1 MYRVL
6 TTMVSRLPF
15 MRTCQPGSG
24 APELRPGALLL
35 ACTLAAALTA
45 QAADGS
51 AADAAAAQLT
61 LANVAVAQ
69 PRAPGTEVLEVARP
83 HYGPPEEVP
92 GVPSDA
98 LLEKEHA
105 VIGEVLIDNQNIF
118 NLDDPKED
126 KKIFSLA
133 DRLHFRTRA
142 NVVRRQLLFKPGDR
156 YSHRLMEESER
167 LLRADSYF
175 YDAWIRPVAYH
186 DGKVDLKV
194 TTKDVW
200 TLDPGFNYGRS
211 GGTNSTGAKLEDAN
225 FLGTGAS
232 INLGYQST
240 VDRSG
245 SSIDLSDRNA
255 FGSWTAVDLNY
266 GNFTDGGMRGVSVTR
281 PFYSLDTRSAVSFA
295 ALDDTQT
302 DPLYDLGNLVDQ
314 FQDHHQLVQA
324 YYGWSA
330 GLQNGWV
337 QRWTAGMTYDEHRF
351 APVSNSQGT
360 TNLLPEDRR
369 FVYPFIEW
377 DLVQDEY
384 LKLYNHDQIGRTEDF
399 TLGTTAS
406 VRLGYANAG
415 VGSSAT
421 AVLMNASANKGFR
434 DGGSTLLLASDFSGR
449 LEEHAL
455 RNGLLDA
462 SVRYYVEQSKN
473 WLFYSTLSGTKGWN
487 LDLDDQIL
495 LGGDNGLRG
504 YPLRYQSGTE
514 RALFSVEQRYFTD
527 WYPFRLFRVG
537 GAIFYDMGRTWGT
550 APLAQP
556 SLGLLKDAGF
566 GLRFG
571 NARSGLGNVIHVD
584 LAFPLDGGTGISK
597 VQFLVQTEATF

>member
-1 MYRVL
+1 MAGRV
-6 TTMVSRLPF
+6 P
-15 MRTCQPGSG
+15 P
-24 APELRPGALLL
+24 
-35 ACTLAAALTA
+35 ACTPLAPARRGPGLPLLPWLLCAAGAVTA
-45 QAADGS
+45 Q
-51 AADAAAAQLT
+51 T
-61 LANVAVAQ
+61 LPVPGPPQFTAANVSGLQENGAQ
-69 PRAPGTEVLEVARP
+69 SEDDLFVQSVRPR
-83 HYGPPEEVP
+83 YGPPGETP
-92 GVPSDA
+92 GIPSDA
-98 LLEKEHA
+98 VLEREKA

-118 NLDDPKED
+118 NLDDPAED
-126 KKIFSLA
+126 HKIFALA
-133 DRLHFRTRA
+133 DKLHIKTRA
-142 NVVRRQLLFKPGDR
+142 SVVRQQLLFKPGDR
-156 YSHRLMEESER
+156 YSHRLLEESER
-167 LLRADSYF
+167 LLRADTYF

-186 DGKVDLKV
+186 DGKVDLKI

-225 FLGTGAS
+225 FLGTGSS

-245 SSIDLSDRNA
+245 YSIDLADKTA
-255 FGSWTAVDLNY
+255 FGSFTAVDLNY
-266 GNFTDGGMRGVSVTR
+266 GNFTDGDMRGFSVTR
-281 PFYSLDTRSAVSFA
+281 PFYALDTHWAASVA

-302 DPLYDLGNLVDQ
+302 DPLYDRGNLVDQ
-314 FQDHHQLVQA
+314 FQDRHELVQA
-324 YYGWSA
+324 YYGLST
-330 GLQNGWV
+330 GLHNGWV
-337 QRWTAGMTYDEHRF
+337 QRWTAGMAYDEHRF
-351 APVSNSQGT
+351 APVTNSNGT
-360 TNLLPEDRR
+360 TNLLPDDRR

-415 VGSSAT
+415 FGSSST
-421 AVLMNASANKGFR
+421 ALLMNASANKGFR
-434 DGGSTLLLASDFSGR
+434 EGSSTLLLASDFSGR
-449 LEEHAL
+449 LEDHAL

-473 WLFYSTLSGTKGWN
+473 WLFYSTMSATRGWN

-504 YPLRYQSGTE
+504 YPLRFQDGTT

-537 GAIFYDMGRTWGT
+537 GAIFYDMGRTWGS

-584 LAFPLDGGTGISK
+584 LAFPLDGGSGISK

>member
-1 MYRVL
+1 MAGRFPSPCTSHGRARRAPPRSLALWPWVL
-6 TTMVSRLPF
+6 CASL
-15 MRTCQPGSG
+15 S
-24 APELRPGALLL
+24 A
-35 ACTLAAALTA
+35 TA
-45 QAADGS
+45 QVPPAVPQFTA
-51 AADAAAAQLT
+51 
-61 LANVAVAQ
+61 ANVDGLQETEPVSEDDEGLELVR
-69 PRAPGTEVLEVARP
+69 PR
-83 HYGPPEEVP
+83 YGPPGDTP
-92 GVPSDA
+92 GIPSDA
-98 LLEKEHA
+98 VLEKDKA
-105 VIGEVLIDNQNIF
+105 VIGAVLIDNQNIF
-118 NLDDPKED
+118 NLDDPAED
-126 KKIFSLA
+126 HKIFALA
-133 DRLHFRTRA
+133 DKLHIKTRA
-142 NVVRRQLLFKPGDR
+142 SVIRAQLLFKPGDR
-156 YSHRLMEESER
+156 YSHRLLEESER

-186 DGKVDLKV
+186 DGKVDLKI

-225 FLGTGAS
+225 FLGTGSS

-245 SSIDLSDRNA
+245 YSIDLSDKTA
-255 FGSWTAVDLNY
+255 FGTFTAVDLNY
-266 GNFTDGGMRGVSVTR
+266 GNFTDGDMRGISITR
-281 PFYSLDTRSAVSFA
+281 PFYALDTRWAASVA

-302 DPLYDLGNLVDQ
+302 DPLYDRGNLVDQ
-314 FQDHHQLVQA
+314 FQDRHELVQT

-351 APVSNSQGT
+351 ASVTNSNGT

-399 TLGTTAS
+399 SLGTTAS
-406 VRLGYANAG
+406 VRLGYANEG
-415 VGSSAT
+415 FGSSST
-421 AVLMNASANKGFR
+421 ALIMNASANKGFK

-449 LEEHAL
+449 LEDHAL

-473 WLFYSTLSGTKGWN
+473 WLFYSTVSATRGWN

-504 YPLRYQSGTE
+504 YPLRFQDGTA

-537 GAIFYDMGRTWGT
+537 GAIFYDMGRTWGS

-584 LAFPLDGGTGISK
+584 LAFPLDGGSGISK
-597 VQFLVQTEATF
+597 VQFLVQTQATF